1 MKFDIV
7 FIIVVIIIALLTIRG
22 AHRGLRGILF
32 GVIAWVFTLGF
43 VSWMTPKAEDY
54 LLNSTYKEWVY
65 VHVEENI
72 RQKADAQVEEKNNS
86 LEDLVDGL
94 ELPVVGELLEIA
106 QDTTEQKIEEA
117 KEAMVAGISE
127 ELTKRVVSA
136 TAMMVS
142 LVMALII
149 CLVISL
155 MLRVVHE
162 LPIVGGIS
170 RLIGGVWGFFE
181 GLLAV
186 WVLFILTTSLTVSEL
201 GQTVMVSIANNPIL
215 LYLYQNNLILKV
227 VDQIRNAIGG

>member
-1 MKFDIV
+1 MKIDIV

-54 LLNSTYKEWVY
+54 LLNSTYKAWVY
-65 VHVEENI
+65 EHVEQHI
-72 RQKADAQVEEKNNS
+72 RDKADAQVEEKSNS
-86 LEDLVDGL
+86 LEDLVD
-94 ELPVVGELLEIA
+94 EFDLPVVSDLLEIA

-117 KEAMVAGISE
+117 KEAIVSSVSE
-127 ELTKRVVSA
+127 ELTARVVSA
-136 TAMMVS
+136 TAMRVS
-142 LVMALII
+142 LIMALVI
-149 CLVISL
+149 CLIISL

-170 RLIGGVWGFFE
+170 RLIGGIWGFFE

-186 WVLFILTTSLTVSEL
+186 WVLF
-201 GQTVMVSIANNPIL
+201 
-215 LYLYQNNLILKV
+215 
-227 VDQIRNAIGG
+227 